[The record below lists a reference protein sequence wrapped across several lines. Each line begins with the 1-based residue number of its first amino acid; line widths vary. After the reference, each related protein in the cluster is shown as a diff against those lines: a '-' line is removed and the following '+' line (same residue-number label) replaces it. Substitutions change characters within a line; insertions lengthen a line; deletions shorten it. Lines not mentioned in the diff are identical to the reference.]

1 MRLIAFAIL
10 GCAIS
15 ALAQTEVVTTAPTS
29 KPSSSPKK
37 KADETNRNPFWT
49 ESKNEGPITTEIYAD
64 EASFDSGKNVGVFT
78 GHVKVFDPRFNLQ
91 SDKLTVYLRKGEDQG
106 LEKAI
111 AEGNVGLVRD
121 RPDPNGGPPTHAV
134 GRSEHAVY
142 MATDGSVELTG
153 MPKVQQGLNMHIAT
167 SAQTVMVINQDGHL
181 DTHGPSRTEIRQE
194 PKEVKPGSPAA
205 TASPSPKP

>member
-1 MRLIAFAIL
+1 MKLLGLAIFGL
-10 GCAIS
+10 AIS
-15 ALAQTEVVTTAPTS
+15 AFAQNEVVTTTAQTS
-29 KPSSSPKK
+29 KPANSPKK
-37 KADETNRNPFWT
+37 AKASAAAKNPIEN
-49 ESKNEGPITTEIYAD
+49 ESKGPITTEIYAD
-64 EASFDSGKNVGVFT
+64 EASFDSGKNIGIFT

-91 SDKLTVYLRKGEDQG
+91 SDKLTVYLHKGQDQG

-142 MATDGSVELTG
+142 TAGDGSVELTG

-167 SAQTVMVINQDGHL
+167 SAETVMVIDQDGHL
-181 DTHGPSRTEIRQE
+181 NTHGPSRTEIRQE
-194 PKEVKPGSPAA
+194 PNAGKSPSA
-205 TASPSPKP
+205 TPSPSPKP